1 MGEDLGTLD
10 VDQFVKE
17 AGMDQELD
25 MSSGEVLTGVHLDL
39 VTCLDQKKAFLSS
52 LVTLAKGE
60 AGAFSLD
67 PEKIAAFPD
76 AYLTFYHAGTAL
88 ESCYHEHG
96 QVSLAEALRRNVLN
110 TLEAAL
116 RRCGLL

>member
-10 VDQFVKE
+10 VDQFVSE
-17 AGMDQELD
+17 AGMDQEVN
-25 MSSGEVLTGVHLDL
+25 MSTGEVLAGVHLDL
-39 VTCLDQKKAFLSS
+39 VTCFDQKKAFLSS
-52 LVTLAKGE
+52 LGTLTKAIKD
-60 AGAFSLD
+60 ALSLD

-76 AYLTFYHAGTAL
+76 EYMTFYRAGMAL

-96 QVSLAEALRRNVLN
+96 QVSVAEALRRTVLN

-116 RRCGLL
+116 RKCGLL